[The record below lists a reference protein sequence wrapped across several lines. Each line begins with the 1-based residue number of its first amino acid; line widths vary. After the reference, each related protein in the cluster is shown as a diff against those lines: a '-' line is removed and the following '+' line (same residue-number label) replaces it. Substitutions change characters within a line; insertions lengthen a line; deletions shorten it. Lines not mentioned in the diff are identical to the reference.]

1 MRWLWKR
8 KHLFFTKDISMV
20 RLSDSHGSPLV
31 PSVVVPS
38 VVVIDPRFDAY
49 RPLVA
54 AARAGRLDLHL
65 RARGQEGLALARR
78 LHVDAWLV
86 AAELDDMAGDDFV
99 ALLDALP
106 GRRGEQAVAVVDAAL
121 PPGEPSHLAAAPV
134 LQHPISMADLEQI
147 LRLPAEERASRL
159 PAGVAV
165 RRGVVT
171 LPVGIGAAVVALA
184 VLMMG

>member
-1 MRWLWKR
+1 
-8 KHLFFTKDISMV
+8 MV
-20 RLSDSHGSPLV
+20 KLSDEHGSPLI
-31 PSVVVPS
+31 PSVVV
-38 VVVIDPRFDAY
+38 VDPRFDAY
-49 RPLVA
+49 KPLAA

-65 RARGQEGLALARR
+65 RARGQEALGLARR
-78 LHVDAWLV
+78 RHVDAWLV
-86 AAELDDMAGDDFV
+86 AAELDDMAGEDFV

-106 GRRGEQAVAVVDAAL
+106 NRRGEQTVAVIDTASPAREASRL
-121 PPGEPSHLAAAPV
+121 TAAPV

-147 LRLPAEERASRL
+147 LRLPADERAGRL

-165 RRGVVT
+165 RRGLVT

>member
-1 MRWLWKR
+1 
-8 KHLFFTKDISMV
+8 MV
-20 RLSDSHGSPLV
+20 RLSDSQGSPMI

-106 GRRGEQAVAVVDAAL
+106 GRRGEQAVAVVDTAPAA
-121 PPGEPSHLAAAPV
+121 GEPSHLGAGPV
-134 LQHPISMADLEQI
+134 LEHPISMADLEHI
-147 LRLPAEERASRL
+147 LRLPAEERVSRL